1 MSEERYEV
9 VRALAQKLLADV
21 RASIERNEQLLRD
34 RAAASSADS
43 LASRLRPW
51 RARWL

>member
-1 MSEERYEV
+1 MSESRYDE

-21 RASIERNEQLLRD
+21 RACVERNEQLLRD
-34 RAAASSADS
+34 RAAASSAES